1 MALAHLF
8 SPPAPPEIL
17 LPAQNHF
24 GPGRSTVSP
33 VSGPVTHTLPCRL
46 RLIGQAAPFLGAFPD
61 ARPAPWALCD
71 PLPSCPVWAFR
82 TAVNSDRQRQSGRQW
97 GGSPAGLRTGGDCPS
112 RAGSLPF
119 LIGPQGQSQSWRQPT
134 SNTSQVKGRAR
145 SEACSLSRSFN
156 NGFGFFSS
164 VCSFI
169 FFVGT

>member
-8 SPPAPPEIL
+8 SPPTPPEIL

-134 SNTSQVKGRAR
+134 FKY
-145 SEACSLSRSFN
+145 
-156 NGFGFFSS
+156 FSS
-164 VCSFI
+164 ERKSPLGSLLSEPEF
-169 FFVGT
+169 

>member
-97 GGSPAGLRTGGDCPS
+97 GWQPS
-112 RAGSLPF
+112 WAQDGRRLSFEGRISAFSHWPS
-119 LIGPQGQSQSWRQPT
+119 GPVPVLETANIQILL
-134 SNTSQVKGRAR
+134 K
-145 SEACSLSRSFN
+145 
-156 NGFGFFSS
+156 
-164 VCSFI
+164 
-169 FFVGT
+169 